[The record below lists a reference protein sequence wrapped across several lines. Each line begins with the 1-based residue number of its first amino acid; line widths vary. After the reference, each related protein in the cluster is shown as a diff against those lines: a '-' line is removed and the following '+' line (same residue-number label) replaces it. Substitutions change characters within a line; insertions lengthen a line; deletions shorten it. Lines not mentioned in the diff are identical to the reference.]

1 MGRFL
6 VARSVSNAASVSIFF
21 SLNIFLLNQMICV
34 EAGPQIQRPLK
45 AQVGLWRILNVERR
59 FGVGQDSSLAA
70 TLWSSAEL
78 GTLVVAG
85 HFWGS
90 IATWPSSTM
99 VTSTLCSNLPFTWQG
114 IQHLINWSP
123 KCEICAAF
131 MIRKSV
137 FPTFSSSSWN
147 SKS

>member
-70 TLWSSAEL
+70 TL
-78 GTLVVAG
+78 
-85 HFWGS
+85 
-90 IATWPSSTM
+90 
-99 VTSTLCSNLPFTWQG
+99 
-114 IQHLINWSP
+114 
-123 KCEICAAF
+123 
-131 MIRKSV
+131 
-137 FPTFSSSSWN
+137 
-147 SKS
+147 